1 MIEASPRSPRAWRI
15 YWRLAAGV
23 CALGAL
29 LLGLRGVASFR
40 ARKVLTAQ
48 LAASRAEVER
58 LGPPRAKLVLPP
70 FDGGPVAHADCV
82 AVQQAASGRAPD
94 LPRHVADNGA
104 WLPPNHEQI
113 EFAAADGD
121 EIAAFGAA
129 AAKCDRVSP
138 APALGGA
145 AWGEPLEMLRRS
157 RALIIAGASRAAHPT
172 PPRRAPT

>member
-1 MIEASPRSPRAWRI
+1 MIDANSRSPGAWRM
-15 YWRLAAGV
+15 YWGVAAGL

-29 LLGLRGVASFR
+29 LLGLRGVSSFQ

-48 LAASRAEVER
+48 LAASTAEVQR
-58 LGPPRAKLVLPP
+58 LVPPRAKLVLPA
-70 FDGGPVAHADCV
+70 FDGRPVVHADCV

-113 EFAAADGD
+113 EFAAAHGD

-129 AAKCDRVSP
+129 AAKCDRVAP
-138 APALGGA
+138 AWALGGA